1 MAEGGSGPPVRER
14 DDRLRRWASSP
25 FFAIG
30 VPWLKISTGMD
41 WATAIHDG
49 FTIFIIGGMIKA
61 ALGGVLAPAAWKLV
75 KRIEGSAGGG

>member
-1 MAEGGSGPPVRER
+1 MDRRADGRGRRGPPVRSATIAFA
-14 DDRLRRWASSP
+14 LGQLAI
-25 FFAIG
+25 FAIG

-49 FTIFIIGGMIKA
+49 FTIFIIGGIIKA

-75 KRIEGSAGGG
+75 KQIEG